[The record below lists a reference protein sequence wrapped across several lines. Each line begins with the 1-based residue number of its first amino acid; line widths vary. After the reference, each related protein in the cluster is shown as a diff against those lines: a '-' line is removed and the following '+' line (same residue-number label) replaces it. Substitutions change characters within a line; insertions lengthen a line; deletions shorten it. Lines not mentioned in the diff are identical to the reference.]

1 MYESDQKVE
10 KQRVEVEVEFDN
22 GTRILG
28 ALFINQ
34 MQRISD
40 LLNDQRQFLPFE
52 NSDGRILY
60 LNKATVANVM
70 QLVHEA
76 GLDIATNPYEILSVP
91 QNISDEELRDV
102 YHSMCS
108 QNHPDKLQSLG
119 VSPDLINFA
128 NSRVIRII
136 DAYKRIQ
143 KQRRDTATAG
153 GNSESPFSTIN

>member
-10 KQRVEVEVEFDN
+10 KHRVEVEVELDN
-22 GTRILG
+22 GTRMLG
-28 ALFINQ
+28 ALFIKQ

-52 NSDGRILY
+52 TSDGRILH
-60 LNKATVANVM
+60 LNKSTIAKAV
-70 QLVHEA
+70 QLVREA
-76 GLDIATNPYEILSVP
+76 ELSVATDPYEILGVP
-91 QNISDEELRDV
+91 RNISNEDLRDA
-102 YHSMCS
+102 YHSLCS

-119 VSPDLINFA
+119 VSPDLIDIA

-143 KQRRDTATAG
+143 TLRQDVNAAG
-153 GNSESPFSTIN
+153 GNGTSPFSTVN